1 MALVVTNCF
10 DGHTNPWRIAG
21 RCQQKKTRIR
31 SSILKH
37 VGKYTWLI
45 RVVYTPGGSSEVS
58 NADVPRRPFDRNVA
72 ESGAS
77 LVTCVVVVELIPS
90 RPVELNISGRVVGA
104 DSLLAEVGGQQ

>member
-1 MALVVTNCF
+1 
-10 DGHTNPWRIAG
+10 
-21 RCQQKKTRIR
+21 
-31 SSILKH
+31 
-37 VGKYTWLI
+37 
-45 RVVYTPGGSSEVS
+45 VVYTPGDSSEVS
-58 NADVPRRPFDRNVA
+58 NADSDVPRRPFDRNVA

>member
-1 MALVVTNCF
+1 
-10 DGHTNPWRIAG
+10 
-21 RCQQKKTRIR
+21 
-31 SSILKH
+31 
-37 VGKYTWLI
+37 
-45 RVVYTPGGSSEVS
+45 VVYTPGGSSEVS